1 MARRKS
7 FRKRY
12 NKNKQKNIAKNYSKK
27 VERKIYS
34 RKRKAAGFPWFSRRA
49 LIHPNQS
56 VPHAPVPP
64 VPVPV
69 PVPPA
74 PAPVP
79 VPVPVPLAYPIALP
93 VMSPVSA
100 KIIENSAI
108 IKLIAI
114 ELESIYSNS
123 PEIFDYIAEA
133 FMEFSKS
140 DPFQQRYSAD
150 LMHSLRGNDIYNPY
164 ITIYINR
171 VQPYIQNLPKTE
183 HFDENSALRI
193 MNLLHSASTD
203 FLNTMISRM
212 HLIDGFLTQTNNNK
226 LQKFMR
232 LLNNLVAYSHPDQY
246 RMFEY

>member
-1 MARRKS
+1 
-7 FRKRY
+7 
-12 NKNKQKNIAKNYSKK
+12 
-27 VERKIYS
+27 
-34 RKRKAAGFPWFSRRA
+34 
-49 LIHPNQS
+49 
-56 VPHAPVPP
+56 
-64 VPVPV
+64 
-69 PVPPA
+69 
-74 PAPVP
+74 
-79 VPVPVPLAYPIALP
+79 
-93 VMSPVSA
+93 MSPVSA

-171 VQPYIQNLPKTE
+171 VQPYIQNLPNTE
-183 HFDENSALRI
+183 HFDENGALRI

-203 FLNTMISRM
+203 FLNAMISRM

>member
-34 RKRKAAGFPWFSRRA
+34 RKRKRTAAGFPWFSRRA

-56 VPHAPVPP
+56 VPLAPAPLA
-64 VPVPV
+64 VPV

-74 PAPVP
+74 PVPVPPAPVP
-79 VPVPVPLAYPIALP
+79 VPPAPVPVPLAYPIALP

-171 VQPYIQNLPKTE
+171 VQPYIQNLPNTE
-183 HFDENSALRI
+183 HFDENGALRI

-203 FLNTMISRM
+203 FLNAMISRM

-226 LQKFMR
+226 FRSL
-232 LLNNLVAYSHPDQY
+232 
-246 RMFEY
+246 

>member
-27 VERKIYS
+27 VARKIYS
-34 RKRKAAGFPWFSRRA
+34 RKRKRTAAGFPWFSRRA

-56 VPHAPVPP
+56 VPLAPVPP

-69 PVPPA
+69 P

-79 VPVPVPLAYPIALP
+79 VPLPVPLAYPIALP

-171 VQPYIQNLPKTE
+171 VQPYIQNLPNTE
-183 HFDENSALRI
+183 HFDENGALRI

-203 FLNTMISRM
+203 FLNAMISRM

>member
-34 RKRKAAGFPWFSRRA
+34 RKRKRTAAGFPWFSRRA

-56 VPHAPVPP
+56 VPLAPAPLA
-64 VPVPV
+64 VPV

-74 PAPVP
+74 
-79 VPVPVPLAYPIALP
+79 PVPVPLAYPIALP

-171 VQPYIQNLPKTE
+171 VQPYIQNLPNTE
-183 HFDENSALRI
+183 HFDENGALRI

-203 FLNTMISRM
+203 FLNAMISRM